1 MMPKTK
7 VFAVRPDRLGGRLS
21 AIINA
26 KRLADMFDLDLQV
39 FWSKPQTS
47 YPELVTPEAIFS
59 PEFIADHFLPADTV
73 RGHLKFTSIPKKSR
87 PCPRADFAA
96 LIESGQD
103 FGFTTREGAVV
114 LPFEELEEARSGFAT
129 TFRTLGFSDAFRLTM
144 DHIDTALASDGN
156 FVAVHIRRGDVIR
169 NPNTSEGYWYGQ
181 YVPDAIYFQ
190 VLDALYE
197 PEIRF
202 VFFCD
207 DPEVLAK
214 YQARYEGALAAAQM
228 TNTNGKPAL
237 HVDLA
242 EMYLMS
248 RCTRILGPR
257 SSAYSTTAA
266 DLSAAICEPVEDL
279 LTPKQMRNAISQL
292 ASDIKTGVSA
302 FHSVGDYKQSL
313 NALMTH
319 HKHATP
325 EMTIY
330 DVAKSSQ
337 KHGIT
342 TTQLLETALTHALNS
357 GDLSPIS
364 FLEEMVQH
372 YDVQRVSANGD
383 SYAALSYAH
392 FVQGNALQCSEHLV
406 WANWFYPESAFVSYV
421 TSALASDVQ
430 AAVPYLNPEFYANL
444 KAISFVPPHKE
455 MGFLQTGP
463 LRKKIDKEGQMKNHI
478 APFMIADWLEFVN
491 PKARKRMQTRSYV
504 PRDLKASPDESL
516 DALMSVI
523 QSAKPSAL
531 VALQAHAKTGSPIA
545 LKRLATGYFRIGKNT
560 AGLQAS
566 RDALSESD
574 GDPLYLA
581 ALAVRLQ
588 ECGYPQD
595 AVNSFEMLCEQKT
608 DWAARNPSVNYAH
621 AQALFGIKDFT
632 KSAEIV
638 QRNLDFANSCLVS
651 GTLQRQL
658 KQYF

>member
-1 MMPKTK
+1 MPKTK

-21 AIINA
+21 AIVNA

-59 PEFIADHFLPADTV
+59 PEFIRDHFLPADTV
-73 RGHLKFTSIPKKSR
+73 RGHLKFTPIPKKSR
-87 PCPRADFAA
+87 PCPRADFAER
-96 LIESGQD
+96 IESGQE

-114 LPFEELEEARSGFAT
+114 LPFEGVEEARAGFAAA
-129 TFRTLGFSDAFRLTM
+129 FQTLGFSDAFRSTM
-144 DHIDTALASDGN
+144 DHINKALSGDVN

-169 NPNTSEGYWYGQ
+169 NTNTSEGYWYGQ

-190 VLDALYE
+190 VLDALYK
-197 PEIRF
+197 PDVRF

-207 DPEVLAK
+207 DAEVLAK
-214 YQARYEGALAAAQM
+214 YQTRYADAVTAAQM
-228 TNTNGKPAL
+228 TDANGQPPL

-279 LTPKQMRNAISQL
+279 ITPVQMQDAMSQL
-292 ASDIKTGVSA
+292 AIDIETGLSA

-319 HKHATP
+319 HKHAVP

-330 DVAKSSQ
+330 DVARSSQ

-342 TTQLLETALTHALNS
+342 TTQLLEAALIDALNS
-357 GDLSPIS
+357 GDLSPVS
-364 FLEEMVQH
+364 GLEKMVQH

-383 SYAALSYAH
+383 SYAALAYAH
-392 FVQGNALQCSEHLV
+392 FAQGNAQQCSDHLV
-406 WANWFYPESAFVSYV
+406 WANWFYPESAFVSCL
-421 TSALASDVQ
+421 TSVLAGDLHASI
-430 AAVPYLNPEFYANL
+430 PHLNPERYADL
-444 KAISFVPPHKE
+444 KAASFVPPHKG
-455 MGFLQTGP
+455 MGFIKTGS
-463 LRKKIDKEGQMKNHI
+463 LGKKLNNIGQLKNHF

-491 PKARKRMQTRSYV
+491 PKARRRMQMRSYV
-504 PRDLKASPDESL
+504 PRDLKASLSDNLS
-516 DALMSVI
+516 ALMTVI
-523 QSAKPSAL
+523 HSATPSAL
-531 VALQAHAKTGSPIA
+531 NVLQTHAKTGEPIE
-545 LKRLATGYFRIGKNT
+545 LKRLATGYFRIGKDN
-560 AGLQAS
+560 AGLQAL

-574 GDPLYLA
+574 GAPLYLA
-581 ALAVRLQ
+581 ALGVRLL
-588 ECGYPQD
+588 EFGHPQD
-595 AVNSFEMLCEQKT
+595 AVNSFEMLREQNM
-608 DWAARNPSVNYAH
+608 DWTARNPAVTYAH
-621 AQALFGIKDFT
+621 AQALFEIREFT
-632 KSAEIV
+632 KSAELI
-638 QRNLDFANSCLVS
+638 QRNLDFANSCMIS

-658 KQYF
+658 RQYL